1 MTADPCAL
9 RTLRPGTKMPD
20 TNTGFSG
27 IIKTVEGNEARV
39 SKGQTNMTATIFT
52 VSDNRTSDTLAF
64 SSADAMLAYVRDLSE
79 DLSPEGATL
88 MLGGVPASNKVVK
101 AHFAR
106 SGRGVFTV
114 AGEGADAVASIQSK
128 IDGAVKACA
137 ALGIDPD
144 NVAKVSDL
152 RADLATAM
160 ASVSTDD
167 DSLTIEVRELVL
179 HKRRKSARKS

>member
-1 MTADPCAL
+1 MSADPCAY
-9 RTLRPGTKMPD
+9 RTPRPGTKMPD
-20 TNTGFSG
+20 TDTGFSG

-39 SKGQTNMTATIFT
+39 SKGQTNMATIFT
-52 VSDNRTSDTLAF
+52 VSDSATASTLAF
-64 SSADAMLAYVRDLSE
+64 SSADAMLAYVRDLHA
-79 DLSPEGATL
+79 DLAPEGSAL

-144 NVAKVSDL
+144 NVAKVGEL
-152 RADLATAM
+152 REALATAM

>member
-1 MTADPCAL
+1 MVADPCAL
-9 RTLRPGTKMPD
+9 RTPRPGTKMPD
-20 TNTGFSG
+20 TDTGFSG

-39 SKGQTNMTATIFT
+39 SKGQTNMATIFT
-52 VSDNRTSDTLAF
+52 VSDSATSSTLAF
-64 SSADAMLAYVRDLSE
+64 SSADAMLAYVRDLHA
-79 DLSPEGATL
+79 DLAPEGSAL

-144 NVAKVSDL
+144 NVAKVSEL
-152 RADLATAM
+152 RESLATAM

>member
-1 MTADPCAL
+1 MVADTCAL
-9 RTLRPGTKMPD
+9 RTSRPGTKMPD
-20 TNTGFSG
+20 TDTGFSG

-39 SKGQTNMTATIFT
+39 SKGQTNMATIFT

-64 SSADAMLAYVRDLSE
+64 SSADAMLAYVRDLHA
-79 DLSPEGATL
+79 DLAPEGSAL

-128 IDGAVKACA
+128 IDGAVKACT

-144 NVAKVSDL
+144 NVAKVSEL
-152 RADLATAM
+152 RESLAVAM

-179 HKRRKSARKS
+179 HKRRKSSRKS

>member
-9 RTLRPGTKMPD
+9 RTPRPGRKMPD
-20 TNTGFSG
+20 TDTGFSG

-39 SKGQTNMTATIFT
+39 SKGQTNMATIFT

-64 SSADAMLAYVRDLSE
+64 SSADAMLSYVRDLSE

-101 AHFAR
+101 AHFANT
-106 SGRGVFTV
+106 SRGTFTV
-114 AGEGADAVASIQSK
+114 AGEGADAVAALQSK

-144 NVAKVSDL
+144 NVAKVSEL
-152 RADLATAM
+152 RADLVTAM
-160 ASVSTDD
+160 ASVATDD
-167 DSLTIEVRELVL
+167 DSLEIEVRELVL
-179 HKRRKSARKS
+179 HKRRKSNR

>member
-1 MTADPCAL
+1 MVAGPCAL
-9 RTLRPGTKMPD
+9 RTPRPGTKMPD
-20 TNTGFSG
+20 TDTGFSG

-39 SKGQTNMTATIFT
+39 SKGQTNMATIFT
-52 VSDNRTSDTLAF
+52 VSDSATSSTLAF
-64 SSADAMLAYVRDLSE
+64 SSADAMLAYVRDLHA
-79 DLSPEGATL
+79 DLAPEGSAL

-144 NVAKVSDL
+144 NVAKVGEL
-152 RADLATAM
+152 REALATAM
-160 ASVSTDD
+160 ASVATDD

>member
-20 TNTGFSG
+20 TDTGFSG
-27 IIKTVEGNEARV
+27 IIKTVEGNKAHV
-39 SKGQTNMTATIFT
+39 SKGQSNMATTIFT

-64 SSADAMLAYVRDLSE
+64 SSVDAMLSYVRDLSE
-79 DLSPEGATL
+79 DLAPEGATL

-101 AHFAR
+101 ARFAR
-106 SGRGVFTV
+106 CGDARFTV

>member
-20 TNTGFSG
+20 TDTGFSG

-39 SKGQTNMTATIFT
+39 SKGHSNMATIFT
-52 VSDNRTSDTLAF
+52 VSDSATSSTLAF
-64 SSADAMLAYVRDLSE
+64 SSADAMLSYVRDLHA
-79 DLSPEGATL
+79 DLAPEGSAL

-144 NVAKVSDL
+144 NVAKVGEL
-152 RADLATAM
+152 RESLAVAM

>member
-1 MTADPCAL
+1 
-9 RTLRPGTKMPD
+9 
-20 TNTGFSG
+20 
-27 IIKTVEGNEARV
+27 
-39 SKGQTNMTATIFT
+39 
-52 VSDNRTSDTLAF
+52 
-64 SSADAMLAYVRDLSE
+64 
-79 DLSPEGATL
+79 

-114 AGEGADAVASIQSK
+114 AGDGADAVASIQSK

-144 NVAKVSDL
+144 NVAKVGEL
-152 RADLATAM
+152 REALATAM

>member
-9 RTLRPGTKMPD
+9 RTPRPGTIMPD
-20 TNTGFSG
+20 TDTGFSG

-39 SKGQTNMTATIFT
+39 SKGQTNMATIFT
-52 VSDNRTSDTLAF
+52 VTDSRTSDMLAF
-64 SSADAMLAYVRDLSE
+64 SSADAMLSYVRDLSE

-106 SGRGVFTV
+106 SSRGTFTV

-152 RADLATAM
+152 RADLVTAM

-179 HKRRKSARKS
+179 HKRRKTARKS

>member
-1 MTADPCAL
+1 MSADPCAY
-9 RTLRPGTKMPD
+9 RTPRPGKKMPD
-20 TNTGFSG
+20 TDTGFSG
-27 IIKTVEGNEARV
+27 IIKTVKGNDARV
-39 SKGQTNMTATIFT
+39 SKGHTNMATIFT
-52 VSDNRTSDTLAF
+52 VTDSATASTLAF
-64 SSADAMLAYVRDLSE
+64 SSADAMLAYVRDLHA
-79 DLSPEGATL
+79 DLAPEGSAL

-144 NVAKVSDL
+144 NVAKVGEL
-152 RADLATAM
+152 REALATAM
-160 ASVSTDD
+160 ASVATAD

-179 HKRRKSARKS
+179 HKRRKASRKS

>member
-1 MTADPCAL
+1 MVADPCAL
-9 RTLRPGTKMPD
+9 RTPRPGTKMPD
-20 TNTGFSG
+20 TDTGFSG

-39 SKGQTNMTATIFT
+39 SKGQTNMATIFT

-64 SSADAMLAYVRDLSE
+64 SSADAMLAYVRDLHA
-79 DLSPEGATL
+79 DLAPEGSAL

-144 NVAKVSDL
+144 NVAKVGEL

>member
-1 MTADPCAL
+1 MVADPCAL
-9 RTLRPGTKMPD
+9 RTPRPGTKMPD
-20 TNTGFSG
+20 TDTGFSG

-39 SKGQTNMTATIFT
+39 SKGQTNMATIFT
-52 VSDNRTSDTLAF
+52 VSDSATSSTLAF
-64 SSADAMLAYVRDLSE
+64 SSADAMLAYVRDLHA
-79 DLSPEGATL
+79 DLAPEGSAL

-114 AGEGADAVASIQSK
+114 AGDGADAVASIQSK

-144 NVAKVSDL
+144 NVAKVGEL
-152 RADLATAM
+152 RESLAVAM
-160 ASVSTDD
+160 ASVATDD

>member
-1 MTADPCAL
+1 M
-9 RTLRPGTKMPD
+9 
-20 TNTGFSG
+20 
-27 IIKTVEGNEARV
+27 
-39 SKGQTNMTATIFT
+39 ATIFT
-52 VSDNRTSDTLAF
+52 VTDSATSSTLAF
-64 SSADAMLAYVRDLSE
+64 SSADAMLAYVRDLHA
-79 DLSPEGATL
+79 DLAPEGSAL

-106 SGRGVFTV
+106 SSRGTFTV
-114 AGEGADAVASIQSK
+114 AGEGADAVAALQSK

-144 NVAKVSDL
+144 NVAKVGEL
-152 RADLATAM
+152 RESLAVAM
-160 ASVSTDD
+160 ASVATDD

>member
-1 MTADPCAL
+1 MVADPCAL
-9 RTLRPGTKMPD
+9 RTPRPGTKMPD
-20 TNTGFSG
+20 TDTGFSG

-39 SKGQTNMTATIFT
+39 SKGQTNMATIFT
-52 VSDNRTSDTLAF
+52 VSDNLTSDTLAF
-64 SSADAMLAYVRDLSE
+64 SSADAMLTYVRDLSE
-79 DLSPEGATL
+79 DLAPEGATL

-144 NVAKVSDL
+144 NVAKVSEL

>member
-1 MTADPCAL
+1 MSADPCAL
-9 RTLRPGTKMPD
+9 RTPRPGTKMPD
-20 TNTGFSG
+20 TDTGFSG

-39 SKGQTNMTATIFT
+39 SKGQTNMATIFT
-52 VSDNRTSDTLAF
+52 VSDSATSSTLAF
-64 SSADAMLAYVRDLSE
+64 SSADAMLAYVRDLHA
-79 DLSPEGATL
+79 DLAPEGSAL

-144 NVAKVSDL
+144 NVAKVGEL

-179 HKRRKSARKS
+179 HKRRKSNR

>member
-1 MTADPCAL
+1 MVADPCAL
-9 RTLRPGTKMPD
+9 RTPRPGTKMPD
-20 TNTGFSG
+20 TDTGFSG

-39 SKGQTNMTATIFT
+39 SKGQTNMATIFT
-52 VSDNRTSDTLAF
+52 VSDSATSSTLAF
-64 SSADAMLAYVRDLSE
+64 SSADAMLAYVRDLHA
-79 DLSPEGATL
+79 DLAPEGSAL

-144 NVAKVSDL
+144 NVAKVGEL
-152 RADLATAM
+152 RESLAVAM
-160 ASVSTDD
+160 ASVATAD

>member
-1 MTADPCAL
+1 MTADPCAY
-9 RTLRPGTKMPD
+9 RTPRPGTKMPATD
-20 TNTGFSG
+20 TGVSG

-39 SKGQTNMTATIFT
+39 SKGQTNMATIFT
-52 VSDNRTSDTLAF
+52 VSDSATSSTLAF
-64 SSADAMLAYVRDLSE
+64 SSADAMLAYVRDLHA
-79 DLSPEGATL
+79 DLAPEGSAL
-88 MLGGVPASNKVVK
+88 MVGGVPASNKVVK

-144 NVAKVSDL
+144 NVAKVGEL
-152 RADLATAM
+152 RESLAVAM

>member
-9 RTLRPGTKMPD
+9 RTPRPGRKMPD
-20 TNTGFSG
+20 TDTGFSG
-27 IIKTVEGNEARV
+27 IIKTVEGNKAHV
-39 SKGQTNMTATIFT
+39 SKGQSNMATIFT

-64 SSADAMLAYVRDLSE
+64 SSVDAMLSYVRDLSA
-79 DLSPEGATL
+79 DLAPEGATL

-101 AHFAR
+101 ARFAR
-106 SGRGVFTV
+106 CGDARFTV

-128 IDGAVKACA
+128 LDGAVKACA

-152 RADLATAM
+152 RADLVAAM
-160 ASVSTDD
+160 ASVATDD
-167 DSLTIEVRELVL
+167 DSLEIEVRELVL
-179 HKRRKSARKS
+179 HKRRKSNR

>member
-9 RTLRPGTKMPD
+9 RTPRPGTKMPD
-20 TNTGFSG
+20 TDTGFSG

-39 SKGQTNMTATIFT
+39 SKGQTNMATIFT

-79 DLSPEGATL
+79 DLAPEGATL

-106 SGRGVFTV
+106 SSRGTFTV

-152 RADLATAM
+152 RADLVTAM

-179 HKRRKSARKS
+179 HKRRKSNR

>member
-9 RTLRPGTKMPD
+9 RTLRPGRKMPD
-20 TNTGFSG
+20 TKSNPYG
-27 IIKTVEGNEARV
+27 IIRTVEGNKAHV
-39 SKGQTNMTATIFT
+39 SKGQSNMATIFT

-64 SSADAMLAYVRDLSE
+64 SSADAMLSYVRDLSE

-101 AHFAR
+101 AHFADT
-106 SGRGVFTV
+106 SRGTFTV

-144 NVAKVSDL
+144 NVAKVSELREDL
-152 RADLATAM
+152 VTAM
-160 ASVSTDD
+160 ASVATDD
-167 DSLTIEVRELVL
+167 DSLEIEVRELVL
-179 HKRRKSARKS
+179 HKRRKSNR